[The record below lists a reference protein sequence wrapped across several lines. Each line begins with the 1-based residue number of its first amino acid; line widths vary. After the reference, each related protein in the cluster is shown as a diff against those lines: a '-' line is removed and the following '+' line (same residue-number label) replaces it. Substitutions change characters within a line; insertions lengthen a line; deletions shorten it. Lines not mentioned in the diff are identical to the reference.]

1 MQNHCLKSVQIW
13 SFFWSVFSD
22 IRTEYREIRTRKNFV
37 FGHFSRTEPAHD
49 LLIPAVCQ
57 KASLFRDSWLHM
69 AIQSFDDL
77 AKIPGKTFFREI
89 PILRSFAKYSW
100 NIFFYLGKD
109 KMFFSENWTKF
120 CVLTI
125 YPSIFEWIGST
136 VLYTLHCNRKWSFPL
151 RSSLVDVMKSKKT
164 RTYQKNLSRKSSFF
178 LYSMYVYVYM
188 CTYVYVYIHTY
199 VYIYIY
205 IYTDTTDTYIVYIL
219 NMFNINK

>member
-1 MQNHCLKSVQIW
+1 MKSVQIW

-125 YPSIFEWIGST
+125 CPSIFEWIGST

-151 RSSLVDVMKSKKT
+151 RSSLVDVTKSKKT

-205 IYTDTTDTYIVYIL
+205 IYIYTLIQLIH
-219 NMFNINK
+219 I